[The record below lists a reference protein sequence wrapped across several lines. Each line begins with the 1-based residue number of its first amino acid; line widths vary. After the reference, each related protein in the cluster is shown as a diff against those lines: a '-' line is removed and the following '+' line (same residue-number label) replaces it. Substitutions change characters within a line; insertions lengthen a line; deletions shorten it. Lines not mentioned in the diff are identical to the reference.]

1 MANNRLRFFTFVGQI
16 TIHTIKLMDTIKKP
30 YTFDRVVRILIG
42 IAILVAAFLLIRRLS
57 TVLLPFVVG
66 WLLAYILNP
75 IVEFFQYKLKFK
87 NRVLSV
93 SCTLLLFFIL
103 FGGLIWI
110 LVPIVS
116 SEINKLSQLI
126 STYTNQISMGSI
138 IPLEWQEAIKGFIA
152 QFDLKAFLESDRL
165 EEIIKSAIP
174 KFGNFLNS
182 SFNVLFGV
190 VGVFFT
196 LLYLVFIL
204 LDLEKVSQY
213 IFNLIPPRYRPIT
226 GEVINDVKIMMNRY
240 FRGQALVALCVA
252 VMMVTGFLI
261 IGLPLAIVMGIF
273 VGVLNL
279 VPYMQAFS
287 IPPVIILALLKS
299 AETGQSTF
307 GVLLAVL
314 IVYLVVQ
321 VIQDGFLVP
330 KIMGKVT
337 GLNPAI
343 ILLSLSIWGALM
355 GLIGMIIA
363 LPFTVLITSYYNRFV
378 IKTEKPPKSPEGDF
392 PQSAKIVSEQKQE
405 NN

>member
-1 MANNRLRFFTFVGQI
+1 MSGNLPFTQQS
-16 TIHTIKLMDTIKKP
+16 MDVTKKP

-42 IAILVAAFLLIRRLS
+42 IAVLVVAFLLIRRLS
-57 TVLLPFVVG
+57 TVLLPFVIG

-110 LVPIVS
+110 LVPVIS
-116 SEINKLSQLI
+116 SEISKLSQLI
-126 STYTNQISMGSI
+126 STYTEQISLGSI
-138 IPLEWQEAIKGFIA
+138 IPLEWQESIKGFIA
-152 QFDLKAFLESDRL
+152 QFDLKALLESDRL
-165 EEIIKSAIP
+165 EEIVKAALP
-174 KFGNFLNS
+174 KFGNFLNNS
-182 SFNVLFGV
+182 INILLGF
-190 VGVFFT
+190 VGMFFVF
-196 LLYLVFIL
+196 LYLVFIL

-213 IFNLIPPRYRPIT
+213 MFNLVPPRYRSIT

-299 AETGQSTF
+299 AETGQSAF

-343 ILLSLSIWGALM
+343 ILLSLSVWGSLM

-363 LPFTVLITSYYNRFV
+363 LPFTVLIISYYNRFV
-378 IKTEKPPKSPEGDF
+378 IKTEQPPKSPEGDLL
-392 PQSAKIVSEQKQE
+392 PPTEVIAKQE
-405 NN
+405 

>member
-1 MANNRLRFFTFVGQI
+1 MEVT
-16 TIHTIKLMDTIKKP
+16 KKP

-42 IAILVAAFLLIRRLS
+42 IAVLVAAFLLIRRLS
-57 TVLLPFVVG
+57 TVLLPFVIG

-87 NRVLSV
+87 NRVLSIT
-93 SCTLLLFFIL
+93 CTLLLFFAL
-103 FGGLIWI
+103 LGGLIWI
-110 LVPIVS
+110 LVPVIS
-116 SEINKLSQLI
+116 SEISRVSQLI
-126 STYTNQISMGSI
+126 STYTEQISLGSI
-138 IPLEWQEAIKGFIA
+138 IPLEWQESIKGFIA
-152 QFDLKAFLESDRL
+152 QFDLKAFFESDRL
-165 EEIIKSAIP
+165 EEIIKSALP

-182 SFNVLFGV
+182 SINILLGF
-190 VGVFFT
+190 VGAFFV

-204 LDLEKVSQY
+204 LDYEKVSQY
-213 IFNLIPPRYRPIT
+213 MFNLVPPRYRSIT
-226 GEVINDVKIMMNRY
+226 GEVINDVKTMMNRY

-299 AETGQSTF
+299 AETGQSAF

-343 ILLSLSIWGALM
+343 ILLSLSVWGSLM

-363 LPFTVLITSYYNRFV
+363 LPFTVLIISYYNRFV
-378 IKTEKPPKSPEGDF
+378 IKTEQPPKSPEGDLL
-392 PQSAKIVSEQKQE
+392 PPTEVIVKQE
-405 NN
+405 

>member
-1 MANNRLRFFTFVGQI
+1 
-16 TIHTIKLMDTIKKP
+16 MDVTKKP

-42 IAILVAAFLLIRRLS
+42 IAVLVVAFLLIRRLS
-57 TVLLPFVVG
+57 TVLLPFVIG

-110 LVPIVS
+110 LVPVIS
-116 SEINKLSQLI
+116 SEISRLSQLI
-126 STYTNQISMGSI
+126 STYTEQISLGSI
-138 IPLEWQEAIKGFIA
+138 IPLEWQESIKGFIA
-152 QFDLKAFLESDRL
+152 QFDLKALLESDRL
-165 EEIIKSAIP
+165 EEIVKAALP
-174 KFGNFLNS
+174 KFGNFLNNS
-182 SFNVLFGV
+182 INILLGF
-190 VGVFFT
+190 VGMFFVF
-196 LLYLVFIL
+196 LYLVFIL

-213 IFNLIPPRYRPIT
+213 MFNLVPPRYRSIT

-299 AETGQSTF
+299 AETGQSAF

-343 ILLSLSIWGALM
+343 ILLSLSVWGSLM

-363 LPFTVLITSYYNRFV
+363 LPFTVLIISYYNRFV
-378 IKTEKPPKSPEGDF
+378 IKTEQPPKSPEGDLL
-392 PQSAKIVSEQKQE
+392 PPTEVIAKQE
-405 NN
+405 

>member
-1 MANNRLRFFTFVGQI
+1 MEAT
-16 TIHTIKLMDTIKKP
+16 KKP

-42 IAILVAAFLLIRRLS
+42 IAVLVAAFLLIRRLS
-57 TVLLPFVVG
+57 TVLLPFVIG

-75 IVEFFQYKLKFK
+75 IVEFFQYKLRFK
-87 NRVLSV
+87 NRVLSIT
-93 SCTLLLFFIL
+93 CTLLLFFAL
-103 FGGLIWI
+103 LGGLIWI
-110 LVPIVS
+110 LVPVMS
-116 SEINKLSQLI
+116 SEISRLSQLI
-126 STYTNQISMGSI
+126 STYTSQISLGNI
-138 IPLEWQEAIKGFIA
+138 IPLEWQESIKSFIA
-152 QFDLKAFLESDRL
+152 QFDLKAFFESDRL
-165 EEIIKSAIP
+165 EEIIKSIIP
-174 KFGNFLNS
+174 TFGNILNN
-182 SFNVLFGV
+182 SFNVLLGF
-190 VGVFFT
+190 VGAFFV

-204 LDLEKVSQY
+204 LDYEKISQY
-213 IFNLIPPRYRPIT
+213 MFNLVPPRYRSIT
-226 GEVINDVKIMMNRY
+226 GEVINDVKTMMNRY

-287 IPPVIILALLKS
+287 IPPVIILALLKA
-299 AETGQSTF
+299 AETGQSAF
-307 GVLLAVL
+307 SVLLPVL

-363 LPFTVLITSYYNRFV
+363 LPFTVLIISYYNRFV
-378 IKTEKPPKSPEGDF
+378 IKTESPQNL
-392 PQSAKIVSEQKQE
+392 PQEEASPSCD
-405 NN
+405 

>member
-1 MANNRLRFFTFVGQI
+1 MEAT
-16 TIHTIKLMDTIKKP
+16 KKP

-42 IAILVAAFLLIRRLS
+42 AAILLAAFFLIRRLS
-57 TVLLPFVVG
+57 AVLLPFVIG

-87 NRVLSV
+87 NRILSV

-110 LVPIVS
+110 LVPVVS
-116 SEINKLSQLI
+116 SEISKLSQLI

-138 IPLEWQEAIKGFIA
+138 IPLEWQEAIKSFVA
-152 QFDLKAFLESDRL
+152 QFDLKSLLESDRL
-165 EEIIKSAIP
+165 EEIMKIVIP
-174 KFGNFLNS
+174 KFGNFLTG
-182 SFNVLFGV
+182 SFNVLFGF
-190 VGVFFT
+190 VGVFFA
-196 LLYLVFIL
+196 LLYLIFIL
-204 LDLEKVSQY
+204 LDYEKVSQY
-213 IFNLIPPRYRPIT
+213 MFNLIPPQYRPIT
-226 GEVINDVKIMMNRY
+226 DEVINDVKTMMNRY

-261 IGLPLAIVMGIF
+261 IKLPLAIVMGIF

-287 IPPVIILALLKS
+287 IPPVIILALLRA
-299 AETGQSTF
+299 AETGQSAS

-363 LPFTVLITSYYNRFV
+363 LPFTVLIISYYKRFV
-378 IKTEKPPKSPEGDF
+378 IKTEQPPKSPEGDLLS
-392 PQSAKIVSEQKQE
+392 PTEVIAKQE
-405 NN
+405 